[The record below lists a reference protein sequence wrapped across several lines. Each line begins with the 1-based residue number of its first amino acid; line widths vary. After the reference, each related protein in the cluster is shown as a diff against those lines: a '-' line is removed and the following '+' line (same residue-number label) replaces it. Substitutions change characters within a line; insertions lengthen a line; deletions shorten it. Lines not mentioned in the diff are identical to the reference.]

1 MGINTLHIVAN
12 EEGAVRVPGGQNAIA
27 CRVRFLMK
35 TDMTAVTGILSRNA
49 TEVLER
55 NVVIFWARAGYQH

>member
-27 CRVRFLMK
+27 CHVRFLMK
-35 TDMTAVTGILSRNA
+35 ADMTAVSGILSRNA
-49 TEVLER
+49 TQVLER
-55 NVVIFWARAGYQH
+55 NVVIF